1 MEKILYVAIGI
12 AGTELAHFLNRK
24 FDLTGKVVGLW
35 NKTEKVKCED
45 ENGKKVDAEMVPEGA

>member
-1 MEKILYVAIGI
+1 MEKIIYVAIGV
-12 AGTELAHFLNRK
+12 AANELTHYLNRK
-24 FDLTGKVVGLW
+24 FDLTGKVINWW